1 MVNIIPGGES
11 LKAFPL
17 ESGTRMPALATT
29 VQQGERNRNRRPPN
43 WKEVKLF
50 PFTDDMSLYVEN
62 LKSLTTR
69 KPFELMN
76 KFNKVKGCKI
86 SMQQSVAFLYANNE
100 QSIKEVKKTIPFLI
114 A

>member
-1 MVNIIPGGES
+1 MVNIVPGGES

-17 ESGTRMPALATT
+17 GSGTRIPALATT
-29 VQQGERNRNRRPPN
+29 VQQGERNRSRRPPN

-62 LKSLTTR
+62 LKILTTR
-69 KPFELMN
+69 RLFELMN
-76 KFNKVKGCKI
+76 KFNKVKGYK
-86 SMQQSVAFLYANNE
+86 SNMQQSVAFLYANNE
-100 QSIKEVKKTIPFLI
+100 QSIKEIKKTIPFLV